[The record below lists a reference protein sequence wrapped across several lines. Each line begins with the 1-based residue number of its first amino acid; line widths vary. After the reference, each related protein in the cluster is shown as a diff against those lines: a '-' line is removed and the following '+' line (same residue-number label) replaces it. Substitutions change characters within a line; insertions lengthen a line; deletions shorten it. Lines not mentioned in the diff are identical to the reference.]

1 MKDFLSMGLMLV
13 SGLALLG
20 SCATDNVTAES
31 SQVTN
36 QEVSITCFEKG
47 MADIGAVGTRADTP
61 PSLKSTRSFSELEV
75 ALIPIDEEEDSGYVV
90 RQDST
95 MSDFGK
101 VKLEVP
107 LGKYHMI
114 AVAAGTP
121 NLKKGRVTIQS
132 CSEITFPDDT
142 PTDMVYTY
150 KQITVSASKS
160 KQAYDATLTRGV
172 SAFRLAPTDFPTT
185 DITSEKI
192 TITGNCGTAF
202 NPMTGKC
209 VTYNGTSRLST
220 FDVSKIEKQP
230 VYFQLYTF
238 LGEDDVS
245 DLQVDA
251 QAFDKSNKMVRYLHF
266 DNVHLEKTKIT
277 IYTGTVFSSDNSANF
292 TVSNPKMQ
300 NSTYSEK
307 F

>member
-1 MKDFLSMGLMLV
+1 MKSTISIGLMLV
-13 SGLALLG
+13 AETILLG
-20 SCATDNVTAES
+20 SCTTDNVTKES

-36 QEVSITCFEKG
+36 QEVSITCFERG
-47 MADIGAVGTRADTP
+47 MADIGTFETRANTST
-61 PSLKSTRSFSELEV
+61 SLRSAHRFSELEV

-114 AVAAGTP
+114 AVAAGTKD
-121 NLKKGRVTIQS
+121 LKKGRVTIQS

-150 KQITVSASKS
+150 KQVTVSASKS

-172 SAFRLAPTDFPTT
+172 SAFRLTASDFPTT

-209 VTYNGTSRLST
+209 VTDNGTSRFVT
-220 FDVSKIEKQP
+220 FDVSKINSRP
-230 VYFQLYTF
+230 IYFQLFTF

-251 QAFDKSNKMVRYLHF
+251 LAFDKNDKVVRNLHF
-266 DNVHLEKTKIT
+266 DNVHLEKSKIT
-277 IYTGTVFSSDNSANF
+277 IYNGAVFSSDNTANF
-292 TVSNPKMQ
+292 TVSGSKMET
-300 NSTYSEK
+300 SSYSVD